1 MTPTHFGTDAA
12 QSSLVRAWATWID
25 DMFRIARDVSDAQRR
40 FTVTLLGTAG
50 PVVDAAR
57 QAGQQ
62 PVAQAH
68 RVVSTTA
75 DVASAPGTVDDTEG
89 DNTDVDDTGAEDQ
102 VADLVEVLDDVTED
116 LEVDTDLTAVVIVD
130 AEIEVADD
138 EGDRRAPVD
147 GSGAE
152 DQTIGGQGEAGTAQ
166 DVAERAAH
174 RVEEHQASD
183 GGGGGTA
190 DSTDSTDPE
199 PSAREETAPAR
210 PAGTRKKPP
219 VRGANGASRAEDAS
233 ARPRSSS
240 ARTGQRAA
248 DKQQRRRRSEG

>member
-50 PVVDAAR
+50 PVVDAAP

-75 DVASAPGTVDDTEG
+75 DVASAPGTVDGTEG

-183 GGGGGTA
+183 GGGVTA
-190 DSTDSTDPE
+190 DSTDSTGPE